1 MIQPLAPAYLEK
13 LEELAN
19 EIQNS
24 EELNTY
30 LETEEL
36 DDFNRL
42 KELYEPRISMLLDDV
57 ASNNPLQ
64 LVSFE
69 QTLLHP
75 SFEGLYLPKILGYSV
90 LRGEVDER
98 YKYVHPQNHFKAIL
112 MAVCNSANFDI
123 LRMRIGQSI
132 QMGFALSS
140 DIWITN
146 LISEIQ
152 NKRIRYFLQ
161 GQKLEKYRREKER
174 SIFYNRYKRQ
184 FRNDQYQSAEFP
196 DDKSSLKVLFSSL
209 KQFLLHRISVDKD
222 DSSIIPHLN
231 SFIEHADFQ
240 QTDELLEVLTMY
252 AKFFERGEEDQ
263 EKLMSVFNRTRTEMP
278 EFVGKYFEFLLELH
292 LDKRSKLDG
301 TADAYMSATLDKDIA
316 DDLTKYY
323 NLMDVIHNQGYH
335 TPEAQEAVKNFY
347 VQYEGLSTIN
357 ECARQSIL
365 RYFRKYI
372 QNLEPEDYSSYFEIT
387 KVFTIYMSIF
397 ANQQFNQSLKDLS
410 MAYIRKLLKTFTDK
424 RGKDYQD
431 VKKFVSTSFVDFG
444 FLKPKEVVELF
455 KTRRKRRKKPET
467 PSS

>member
-1 MIQPLAPAYLEK
+1 MIQPLAPEYLEK
-13 LEELAN
+13 LEALAN

-24 EELNTY
+24 DELNTY

-90 LRGEVDER
+90 LRGEIDEHYR
-98 YKYVHPQNHFKAIL
+98 YIHPQNHFKAVL
-112 MAVCNSANFDI
+112 MAICNSANFDI

-146 LISEIQ
+146 LISEVT

-174 SIFYNRYKRQ
+174 SIFYARYNRQ
-184 FRNDQYQSAEFP
+184 FRNDHYQSAEFP
-196 DDKSSLKVLFSSL
+196 TDKSSLKVLFSSL

-231 SFIEHADFQ
+231 TFITNEAFQ
-240 QTDELLEVLTMY
+240 NTDENLEILSMY
-252 AKFFERGEEDQ
+252 AKFFERSQEDQ
-263 EKLMSVFNRTRTEMP
+263 EQLMSVFNRTRQEMP
-278 EFVGKYFEFLLELH
+278 EFTDKFFSFLLSLH
-292 LDKRSKLDG
+292 LDKRATVDG
-301 TADAYMSATLDKDIA
+301 KADTYMSATLDKEVE
-316 DDLTKYY
+316 DDLSKYY
-323 NLMDVIHNQGYH
+323 NLMDVIHNEGYH
-335 TPEAQEAVKNFY
+335 TPEAQEAVKQFY

-357 ECARQSIL
+357 ECLRQAIL
-365 RYFRKYI
+365 RYFRQYI
-372 QNLEPEDYSSYFEIT
+372 EGLEPSDYPSYFEIT

-410 MAYIRKLLKTFTDK
+410 MTYVRRKLLKTFTDK

-467 PSS
+467 AE

>member
-1 MIQPLAPAYLEK
+1 MIQPLAPEYLKK
-13 LEELAN
+13 LEGLAT

-24 EELNTY
+24 DELNAY
-30 LETEEL
+30 LESEEL
-36 DDFNRL
+36 DDFNRM

-75 SFEGLYLPKILGYSV
+75 SFEGLFLPKILGYAV
-90 LRGEVDER
+90 LRGEVSEH
-98 YKYVHPQNHFKAIL
+98 YKYVHPQTHFKDVL
-112 MAVCNSANFDI
+112 MAICNSANFDI

-161 GQKLEKYRREKER
+161 GQKIEKYRREAER
-174 SIFYNRYKRQ
+174 TIFYNRYKRQ

-231 SFIEHADFQ
+231 NFINNDAFQ
-240 QTDELLEVLTMY
+240 KTDEHLQVVSLY
-252 AKFFERGEEDQ
+252 AAFFERNQEDQ
-263 EKLMSVFNRTRTEMP
+263 EQVVKSFNEMRVEMP
-278 EFVGKYFEFLLELH
+278 EFVEKYFEFLLELH
-292 LDKRSKLDG
+292 LDSRAAVDAK
-301 TADAYMSATLDKDIA
+301 ADAYMSATVDKTVEDDI
-316 DDLTKYY
+316 TKYY
-323 NLMDVIHNQGYH
+323 NLMDVIHNEGYN
-335 TPEAQEAVKNFY
+335 TPEAQEAVKAFY

-357 ECARQSIL
+357 ECVRQSIL
-365 RYFRKYI
+365 RYFRLFI
-372 QNLEPEDYSSYFEIT
+372 ENLEPEDYSSYFEIT

-410 MAYIRKLLKTFTDK
+410 MKYIRRLLKNYTDK

-431 VKKFVSTSFVDFG
+431 IKKFVSTSFVDFG

-455 KTRRKRRKKPET
+455 KTRRKRRKKVET
-467 PSS
+467 NE